1 NVMVSLYPKGGF
13 QMMGGSRPGRVA
25 DDGTFTVKNVGPQTM
40 SVTVTGL
47 PAGYYVKAANYGQ
60 QDAKAN
66 GLTAAGSNDLVDIV
80 VSPNG
85 ANVDGVV
92 HNHAGDPVAGA
103 IVVLAPPPVERS
115 DTRRFR
121 TARTDQAGH
130 FNLKGVEPND
140 YTVFAWEDIEAGEYM
155 DPDVLKAAENHG
167 KALKLKESSQESLDV
182 ESIPAE
188 ETPAAAGF

>member
-1 NVMVSLYPKGGF
+1 
-13 QMMGGSRPGRVA
+13 
-25 DDGTFTVKNVGPQTM
+25 M

-47 PAGYYVKAANYGQ
+47 PTGYYVKAANYGQ

-66 GLTAAGSNDLVDIV
+66 GLMPADSNDVLDIV
-80 VSPNG
+80 LSPNG
-85 ANVDGVV
+85 ANVAGMV

-103 IVVLAPPPVERS
+103 IVVLAPPPGERS
-115 DTRRFR
+115 DIRRFR
-121 TARTDQAGH
+121 TARTDQTGH
-130 FNLKGVEPND
+130 FNIKGVEPND
-140 YTVFAWEDIEAGEYM
+140 YTVFAWDDIESGEYF

-188 ETPAAAGF
+188 ETRAAAGF